1 MVRVANQPVNL
12 TSKYTNQLNQTFC
25 FPLLRFGRKH
35 VFLFCTIFM
44 GLTGIGQALAWDYIS
59 FLVFAL
65 LNAVGTSGVYPL
77 AFIIGVEMVGPRKR
91 EMTSIVL
98 NYFYAVGEAL
108 LGLAAWLI
116 EDWKLLQFTLSIPP
130 LFFVVY
136 FWLVPESVRWLLA
149 RNEHEKAGAIIT
161 RAAHVNHRELS
172 VELMA
177 SFKQQQ
183 LEGNPDKQHLLEL
196 QQRQIWPSVK
206 QVFGS
211 RSLVLRYIILL
222 FIWYMVLQRFIYFLP
237 SNLHYL

>member
-1 MVRVANQPVNL
+1 MVRVAKL
-12 TSKYTNQLNQTFC
+12 TPKYTNQLNQTFC

-222 FIWYMVLQRFIYFLP
+222 FIWYMVLQGFIYFLP

>member
-1 MVRVANQPVNL
+1 
-12 TSKYTNQLNQTFC
+12 
-25 FPLLRFGRKH
+25 
-35 VFLFCTIFM
+35 M
-44 GLTGIGQALAWDYIS
+44 GVTGIGQALAWDYSS

-108 LGLAAWLI
+108 LGLAAWLLSS
-116 EDWKLLQFTLSIPP
+116 WKILQYALSIPP

-149 RNEHEKAGAIIT
+149 RNEHEKAGNIIR
-161 RAAHVNHRELS
+161 RAAHVNQRELS
-172 VELMA
+172 LELMA

-183 LEGNPDKQHLLEL
+183 LDAADTAPGKQPLIQQ
-196 QQRQIWPSVK
+196 QQREIWPSVK
-206 QVFGS
+206 QVFTS
-211 RSLVLRYIILL
+211 SKLIWRYTILL
-222 FIWYMVLQRFIYFLP
+222 FIW
-237 SNLHYL
+237 